1 MLVQP
6 PVAFQQ
12 STQDAQGTAGDPNR
26 SKQQLE
32 MRERRTQMASVHIA
46 QVGVGLQLDP
56 GSEWLS
62 LADPGD
68 LKGCGRQKLS
78 ENNAH
83 FSRKF

>member
-12 STQDAQGTAGDPNR
+12 STQDAHGTAGDPNR

-46 QVGVGLQLDP
+46 QVRVYAACSLILAQSGCL
-56 GSEWLS
+56 WLI
-62 LADPGD
+62 
-68 LKGCGRQKLS
+68 
-78 ENNAH
+78 
-83 FSRKF
+83 